1 MPIKFPH
8 FYQTEKNDCG
18 LACIRMLAKHYNIR
32 NASYS
37 KIPKEK
43 LSIYELIG
51 YLEEIGISSKA
62 LQIHSEEGLRK
73 LCFPYIALFN
83 DSHFVI
89 VHHHRD
95 GYYHIADPS
104 KGNIKL
110 PKNRLLQ
117 MVFNN
122 GDHIGKIVTVW
133 KPTNQEHQEVDKKT
147 VKYSTFLLECFK
159 RYISPFKR
167 LTVLIFFI
175 TLLQALTP
183 FFFRAI
189 IDLGI
194 NKDSLSVVNILV
206 LANLILIIGIG
217 LGNIIKERLSNAIS
231 EEFKYRLIGDY
242 LKRTLSALNILNQL
256 KVGHVLK
263 KIKDIE
269 TVNNFLT
276 NNLVYFL
283 TSCLITFLYL
293 IILFVFDKLIFG
305 IFLSSVI
312 IYIVWQLSFTSYL
325 KLLENESR
333 VLQIKERNF
342 WADTITSIYDIKSY
356 NAEDTQ
362 INQWRDNHKNLEEN
376 TLRDLKVKNIQQ
388 FGNHLINGAKGLFI
402 LYFSVNKVIDG
413 EMTFGT
419 MISIQFIVGFL
430 YNPVNSIINF
440 IGYYIHFKILL
451 TRLEEDHQRFN
462 QYEQTGKE
470 LDIADIDK
478 IHFFNSG
485 LTYPGSSSP
494 ALSNIDFKI
503 TKGTKYAII
512 GKSGSGKSSFL
523 KLILGLYA
531 PSEGRMEINDVSI
544 SEISPRS
551 YRDQFS
557 TVLQESRLIEGTFI
571 DNITYKADDVNFEW
585 LNEVVKLTNL
595 EDILSQYGKGIFSEI
610 NNGSKGISDGQKQRI
625 LIARAL
631 YHYRHFLVLDEATS
645 SLDSYNKFVIFKNL
659 LEKYQDKTMLV
670 CTHDINLIKD
680 FDVILVLSNGKIV
693 EKGNHE
699 NLLKKRGFYSVLYN
713 IQNKS

>member
-8 FYQTEKNDCG
+8 LFQTDKNDCG
-18 LACIRMLAKHYNIR
+18 LACIRMLVKHYNIR
-32 NASYS
+32 NVCYS

-43 LSIYELIG
+43 LSIYDLKI
-51 YLEEIGISSKA
+51 YLEEVGISSKA
-62 LQIHSEEGLRK
+62 LQIYSEEGLRK
-73 LCFPYIALFN
+73 LSFPYIALFN
-83 DSHFVI
+83 DYHFVI
-89 VHHHRD
+89 IYDHRD
-95 GYYHIADPS
+95 GCYHIADPS
-104 KGNIKL
+104 KGNIIL
-110 PKNRLLQ
+110 PKSRLLQ
-117 MVFNN
+117 LVFNN
-122 GDHIGKIVTVW
+122 SDQVGKIITVR
-133 KPTNQEHQEVDKKT
+133 KPNNQEFEEVDKKP
-147 VKYSTFLLECFK
+147 VKYSTFLFKCFK
-159 RYISPFKR
+159 KYLSSFKG
-167 LTVLIFFI
+167 LILLIFII

-217 LGNIIKERLSNAIS
+217 LGNIIKERLSNSIS
-231 EEFKYRLIGDY
+231 EEFKYRLIEDY
-242 LKRTLSALNILNQL
+242 LKKTLSALNILNQL

-269 TVNNFLT
+269 TVNSFLT

-283 TSCLITFLYL
+283 TSCLITILYL
-293 IILFVFDKLIFG
+293 IILFVFDELIFG

-312 IYIVWQLSFTSYL
+312 IYIAWQLSFTSYL
-325 KLLENESR
+325 KLLENASR

-356 NAEDTQ
+356 NAEGTQ
-362 INQWRDNHKNLEEN
+362 INQWRDIHKNLEKN
-376 TLRDLKVKNIQQ
+376 AFNDLKIKNIQQ
-388 FGNHLINGAKGLFI
+388 FGNHLINGVKALFI
-402 LYFSVNKVIDG
+402 LYFSVTKVING

-430 YNPVNSIINF
+430 FNPINSIINF

-451 TRLEEDHQRFN
+451 SRLEEDHQQSN
-462 QYEQTGKE
+462 QYEQRGKE
-470 LDIADIDK
+470 FNIANIDN
-478 IHFFNSG
+478 IHFFNSS
-485 LTYPGSSSP
+485 LTYPGSSHT

-503 TKGTKYAII
+503 TKGKKYAII
-512 GKSGSGKSSFL
+512 GKSGSGKSTFI
-523 KLILGLYA
+523 KLILGLYP

-544 SEISPRS
+544 SEINPKS
-551 YRDQFS
+551 YREHFS

-571 DNITYKADDVNFEW
+571 DNITYKEDSVNFEW

-595 EDILSQYGKGIFSEI
+595 EDILSQYRKGIFSEI

-631 YHYRHFLVLDEATS
+631 YHNRHFLVLDEATS
-645 SLDSYNKFVIFKNL
+645 SLDSYNKFVIFKNIL
-659 LEKYQDKTMLV
+659 KKYQDKTLLV

-680 FDVILVLSNGKIV
+680 FDVIVVLSNGKIV
-693 EKGNHE
+693 EVGNHE
-699 NLLKKRGFYSVLYN
+699 NLIKKRGFYSVLYN
-713 IQNKS
+713 IQNKN

>member
-1 MPIKFPH
+1 MAIKFPH

-18 LACIRMLAKHYNIR
+18 FACIRILAKYYNIR
-32 NASYS
+32 NVNYS

-43 LSIYELIG
+43 LSIYELG
-51 YLEEIGISSKA
+51 VYLKEIGISSRA
-62 LQIHSEEGLRK
+62 LQIHAEAGVKK
-73 LCFPYIALFN
+73 LSFPYIALFN

-89 VHHHRD
+89 VYDYRR

-110 PKNRLLQ
+110 SRSELLR
-117 MVFNN
+117 MMFNN
-122 GDHIGKIVTVW
+122 NEHLGKIISVQTNIE
-133 KPTNQEHQEVDKKT
+133 NQETQKQT
-147 VKYSTFLLECFK
+147 VKYTSFLLECFK
-159 RYISPFKR
+159 KYLTQFKR
-167 LTVLIFFI
+167 LTLLIFFT

-231 EEFKYRLIGDY
+231 EEFKYHLIGDY
-242 LKRTLSALNILNQL
+242 LKKTLSALNILNQL

-293 IILFVFDKLIFG
+293 IILFIFDKLIFG
-305 IFLSSVI
+305 IFLFSI
-312 IYIVWQLSFTSYL
+312 TIYIIWQLSFTSYL
-325 KLLENESR
+325 KLLENDSR
-333 VLQIKERNF
+333 ILQIKDRNF

-356 NAEDTQ
+356 NAENTQ
-362 INQWRDNHKNLEEN
+362 INLWQDIHKDLEEN
-376 TLRDLKVKNIQQ
+376 ALKDLKVKNIQQ

-402 LYFSVNKVIDG
+402 LYFSVTKVING

-430 YNPVNSIINF
+430 YNPINSIINF
-440 IGYYIHFKILL
+440 IGYYIHFKMLL
-451 TRLEEDHQRFN
+451 TRLEEDQTWFN
-462 QYEQTGKE
+462 QHASVGTKLHIENV
-470 LDIADIDK
+470 DK
-478 IHFFNSG
+478 IQFFDSS
-485 LTYPGSSSP
+485 LTYLGSSRP
-494 ALSNIDFKI
+494 ALSNINFKI
-503 TKGTKYAII
+503 IKGKKYAIV
-512 GKSGSGKSSFL
+512 GKSGSGKSSLL
-523 KLILGLYA
+523 KLILALHL
-531 PSEGRMEINDVSI
+531 PSDGRMEINDISI
-544 SEISPRS
+544 SEISPES
-551 YRDQFS
+551 YRDYFS
-557 TVLQESRLIEGTFI
+557 IVLQESRLIEGTFI
-571 DNITYKADDVNFEW
+571 DNITYKVDNVNFEW

-610 NNGSKGISDGQKQRI
+610 NNSSKGVSDGQKQRI

-645 SLDSYNKFVIFKNL
+645 SLDSYNKFTIFKNL
-659 LEKYQDKTMLV
+659 LEKYHDKTMLV
-670 CTHDINLIKD
+670 STHDINLIKD
-680 FDVILVLSNGKIV
+680 FDVILVLNNGKIV
-693 EKGNHE
+693 EIGNHE
-699 NLLKKRGFYSVLYN
+699 NLIKKRGFYSVLYN
-713 IQNKS
+713 IQNKG